1 MEGLTKLVQNMPA
14 LAIGFL
20 ITSMILLTGGIVMYK
35 STDVADDIITNTTH
49 VANLE
54 TRADNFDTI
63 GDEVDTTNTTLAQLV
78 IIFALVAVV
87 VAIILGLYRFAGK
100 SGNSGEM

>member
-1 MEGLTKLVQNMPA
+1 MPQ

-35 STDVADDIITNTTH
+35 SSDVSGDIITNTTH

-54 TRADNFDTI
+54 ARADSFDAI

-78 IIFALVAVV
+78 IIFALVGVV
-87 VAIILGLYRFAGK
+87 VAIIVGLYRFTRK
-100 SGNSGEM
+100 SGAGSDM